1 MKIVSLSTRNLKNA
15 SVASRNDD
23 SRNLLDLFYL
33 QEFIHKLDLF
43 DIKYFYLQKIKS
55 IELNWFLTMIIL
67 SPPKITFF
75 SLEENQKRETYMTE
89 SR

>member
-33 QEFIHKLDLF
+33 QEFSHKLDLF
-43 DIKYFYLQKIKS
+43 DIKYFYLKKIKS

-67 SPPKITFF
+67 SLPKITVFN
-75 SLEENQKRETYMTE
+75 LEENQKRETYMTE